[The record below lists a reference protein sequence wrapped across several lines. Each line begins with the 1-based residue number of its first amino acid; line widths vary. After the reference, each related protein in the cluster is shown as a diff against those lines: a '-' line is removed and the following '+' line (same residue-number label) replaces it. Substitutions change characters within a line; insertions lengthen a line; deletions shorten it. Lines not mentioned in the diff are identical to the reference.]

1 MITPNRSVV
10 ILMAD
15 DDDDDRVLARDALA
29 ETGAHG
35 DLHFVNDG
43 VELLEYLRHEGQ
55 FADRANSPRPGLI
68 LLDLNMPRLD
78 GRDVLR
84 LVKADPEFQSIPVVV
99 MTTSRAE
106 EDVVRSYGLGAS
118 SFITKPVSFAGL
130 VDVMRGLGK
139 YWLEIVELPRG
150 DGG

>member
-1 MITPNRSVV
+1 MSVSTRSVV

-15 DDDDDRVLARDALA
+15 DDDDDRVLTRDALA
-29 ETGAHG
+29 EAGANG

-43 VELLEYLRHEGQ
+43 VELLEYLRHQGQ
-55 FADRANSPRPGLI
+55 FADPADSPRPGLI

-106 EDVVRSYGLGAS
+106 EDVVKSYGLGAS

-139 YWLEIVELPRG
+139 YWLEIVELPQG